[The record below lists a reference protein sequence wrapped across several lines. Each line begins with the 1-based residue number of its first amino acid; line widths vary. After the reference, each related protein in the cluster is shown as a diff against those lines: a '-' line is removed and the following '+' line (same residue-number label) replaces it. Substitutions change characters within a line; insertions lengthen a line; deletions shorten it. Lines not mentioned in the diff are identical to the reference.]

1 MVICNIDLC
10 RHNNNGI
17 CYKDIV
23 ITDLECMSY
32 DFDIESWLERERNE
46 VTE

>member
-10 RHNNNGI
+10 RHNNNGV
-17 CYKDIV
+17 CQKDIV
-23 ITDLECMSY
+23 ITDRKCMSY
-32 DFDIESWLERERNE
+32 DFDLDRWFERRNE

>member
-10 RHNNNGI
+10 RHNNNGV
-17 CYKDIV
+17 CKKDIV
-23 ITDLECMSY
+23 ITDLKCRSY
-32 DFDIESWLERERNE
+32 DFDTELWFGKRRDE